1 MYYLR
6 ISPIYPSA
14 VIIRHPTLIPTSSSH
29 IIATSRT
36 PISLTPLRTLLVIT
50 PIITSSITG
59 SMYYLRISPIYPSAV
74 IIRHPTLIPTSSSH
88 IIATSRTPISLT
100 PLRTLLVIT
109 PIITSSITGSMY
121 YLRISPIYPSAVI
134 IRHPTLIPT
143 SSSHI
148 IATSRTPISL
158 TPLRTL
164 LVITPIITSS
174 ITGSM
179 YYLRISPIY
188 PSAVIIRHPT
198 LIPTSSSHI
207 IATSRTPISLTP
219 LRTLLVITPII
230 TSSITGSM
238 YYLRISPIYP
248 SAVIIRHP
256 TLIPTSSSHIIATS
270 RTPIS
275 LTPLRT
281 LLVITPIITSSITGS
296 MYYLRISPIYP
307 SAVIIRHP
315 TLIPTSSSHII
326 AGCGSPVVNHCH
338 VILIQLP
345 LKTRRVGQ
353 RCTLNLSRA
362 ETSPVGLVWYYLR
375 ISQFIRLTMFKIIRP
390 SPKASAPTVRLN
402 INSTPHYRYFPNPH
416 FSNSTEDPSRNYP
429 DNYFFYHWVYVL
441 PPHLSNLSVCCYH

>member
-14 VIIRHPTLIPTSSSH
+14 VIIRHPTLIPTSSSHIIATSRTPISLTPLRTLLVITPIITSSITGSMYYLRISPIYPSAVIISHPTLIPTSSSH

-207 IATSRTPISLTP
+207 IATSRTP
-219 LRTLLVITPII
+219 
-230 TSSITGSM
+230 
-238 YYLRISPIYP
+238 
-248 SAVIIRHP
+248 
-256 TLIPTSSSHIIATS
+256 
-270 RTPIS
+270 
-275 LTPLRT
+275 
-281 LLVITPIITSSITGS
+281 
-296 MYYLRISPIYP
+296 
-307 SAVIIRHP
+307 
-315 TLIPTSSSHII
+315 
-326 AGCGSPVVNHCH
+326 
-338 VILIQLP
+338 
-345 LKTRRVGQ
+345 
-353 RCTLNLSRA
+353 
-362 ETSPVGLVWYYLR
+362 
-375 ISQFIRLTMFKIIRP
+375 
-390 SPKASAPTVRLN
+390 
-402 INSTPHYRYFPNPH
+402 H

>member
-109 PIITSSITGSMY
+109 SIITSSITGSMYYLRSLQFIRLLLSLDIRRSSNFVFPHYRYFPNPHFSNSTEGPSRNYPDNYTSITGSMY

-148 IATSRTPISL
+148 IATSRTPHFSNSTEDPSRNYPDNYFFYHWVYVL
-158 TPLRTL
+158 PPHL
-164 LVITPIITSS
+164 S
-174 ITGSM
+174 
-179 YYLRISPIY
+179 IY
-188 PSAVIIRHPT
+188 PSAVIIGHPT

-219 LRTLLVITPII
+219 LRTLLVITPLI

-238 YYLRISPIYP
+238 YYLRIS
-248 SAVIIRHP
+248 
-256 TLIPTSSSHIIATS
+256 
-270 RTPIS
+270 
-275 LTPLRT
+275 
-281 LLVITPIITSSITGS
+281 
-296 MYYLRISPIYP
+296 
-307 SAVIIRHP
+307 
-315 TLIPTSSSHII
+315 
-326 AGCGSPVVNHCH
+326 
-338 VILIQLP
+338 
-345 LKTRRVGQ
+345 
-353 RCTLNLSRA
+353 
-362 ETSPVGLVWYYLR
+362 
-375 ISQFIRLTMFKIIRP
+375 QFIRLLLSLDIRR
-390 SPKASAPTVRLN
+390 SSQLRLPTL
-402 INSTPHYRYFPNPH
+402 SL
-416 FSNSTEDPSRNYP
+416 
-429 DNYFFYHWVYVL
+429 L
-441 PPHLSNLSVCCYH
+441 PEPPFL